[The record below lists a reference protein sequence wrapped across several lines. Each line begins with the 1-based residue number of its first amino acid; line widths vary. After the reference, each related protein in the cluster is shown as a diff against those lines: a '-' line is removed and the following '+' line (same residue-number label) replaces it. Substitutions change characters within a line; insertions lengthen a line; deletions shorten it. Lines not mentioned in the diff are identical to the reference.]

1 MDWFKIIKQPL
12 LMQIKEKE
20 FIKARKEIERMNIT
34 YDISQKY
41 INRIKAMK

>member
-12 LMQIKEKE
+12 LMQNKEKE
-20 FIKARKEIERMNIT
+20 FTNARKEIERMNVT

-41 INRIKAMK
+41 INKIKAMK